1 MMRPIECLLSEQRTI
16 TYIKHL
22 KMRIRNCAFLWA
34 LILLI
39 GIIISSAKAQDSIP
53 PIYTKGGRFA
63 ADTIILYKQ
72 VENKS
77 LNLYCF
83 YPENI
88 KNEESRPAIV
98 FYFGGGWKGG
108 DVKQFYAQSEYLAS
122 RGMIAICAQYRIGRH
137 GAEPWQCV
145 EDAKSAIR
153 YVRKN
158 AALLGINPNK
168 IAAGGGSAGG
178 HLAAATA
185 TIQDYN
191 CIDDDLSISAIPN
204 ALVLFNPV
212 YDNGPNG
219 YGYERVKE
227 YYKSISPIDNLDGK
241 IPPTIVFMGS
251 HDKHTPIKTTKLY
264 EQRMKANGN
273 YCETIIYE
281 GQKHGFFNIHK
292 SKDKTYFIKTVA
304 EMDRFLA
311 QQGFLEGKPT
321 IDEWFTEQEKR
332 K

>member
-1 MMRPIECLLSEQRTI
+1 MKFSLIKKEAMNKRNLLSLLLI
-16 TYIKHL
+16 PI
-22 KMRIRNCAFLWA
+22 
-34 LILLI
+34 LIL
-39 GIIISSAKAQDSIP
+39 GARAQDSIP
-53 PIYTKGGRFA
+53 PIYTKGGGFTS
-63 ADTIILYKQ
+63 DTIILYKQ
-72 VENKS
+72 ADDKS

-83 YPENI
+83 YP
-88 KNEESRPAIV
+88 KNFKEGEYRPAIV
-98 FYFGGGWKGG
+98 FFFGGGWKGG
-108 DVKQFYAQSEYLAS
+108 SVKQFFPQCEYLAS
-122 RGMIAICAQYRIGRH
+122 RGMVAVCADYRTEKD
-137 GAEPWQCV
+137 GAQPWQCV

-153 YVRKN
+153 FVRKH
-158 AALLGINPNK
+158 AKELGVNPEK

-185 TIQDYN
+185 TIKDYDRP
-191 CIDDDLSISAIPN
+191 DDDLSISAVPN
-204 ALVLFNPV
+204 ALILFNPV

-219 YGYERVKE
+219 YGYDRVKD
-227 YYKSISPIDNLDGK
+227 YYKSISPIDNLEGK

-251 HDKHTPIKTTKLY
+251 NDKHTPVKTTKLY

-281 GQKHGFFNIHK
+281 GQKHGFFNMHK

-321 IDEWFTEQEKR
+321 IDEWFAEQEKR